1 MQADIYDF
9 DKTVVPFDSGSLFI
23 GYCFLHYPW
32 CFITL
37 PVILAAGILW
47 LLHIIRFTQFKKV
60 CFCFWPLIPKKR
72 AVQKFWDK
80 HEKDVFPWFR
90 KENRGRFAIVISA
103 SPDFLLNEIARRPG
117 VAIDCLICTRH
128 DPKTGMIL
136 GENCRGEEKVRRLR
150 EEFAGQTLHIENV
163 YSDSFK
169 HDRPIFSLGRR
180 CFHIVKGER
189 IPFAYQDIY
198 GAEPAAPEYQKER

>member
-60 CFCFWPLIPKKR
+60 CFCFWPLIPKQR

-80 HEKDVFPWFR
+80 HEKDVYPWFR

-189 IPFAYQDIY
+189 ITYAIPEIY
-198 GAEPAAPEYQKER
+198 GAETAAPEYQKEH